1 MIAVR
6 RLTAVGAVLGLAAAL
21 TSPRVMGEPKREKEL
36 NAYRSSSTT
45 RGPDDRRF
53 ADDLAASR
61 FSEQSFL
68 VYATA
73 KGASYF
79 ALQVKPAL
87 EAPAARPRD
96 YAVLVDTSASQA
108 QGPLELAKQLVASL
122 VDRLGPSD
130 RLAIW
135 TVSNEPKSLTEKRFK
150 AKGDLARA
158 LKDLNDEYPS
168 GATNLKKG
176 LKEATDAF
184 AADPARQA
192 VILFLGDGK
201 SLADPLDG
209 DSRTAVCEEMVKKE
223 VACFTVPLG
232 VRPDPLNLHGLPNAT
247 GGRCVRLQAGLPLA
261 DYLPLLDK
269 TIAAP
274 ILYPNSFQ
282 VAVGASEVYPTRL
295 PPLRAD
301 APTLVMGKLQD
312 GTKSFS
318 YRIEGSVAG
327 KNTVVQAA
335 PGVPAAD
342 PENFFL
348 AGMVNQWREQKDRP
362 ALMQADRA
370 LAYAAERNQMA
381 RAELVAK
388 AEMALDQGLYAA
400 AAKLYKQAQQ
410 VDPTSIDARN
420 GVVVSERMQA
430 LMEKV
435 QAEQSREPAQKRLK
449 AEDVRAEVRKR
460 YRDEM
465 KFTNGKEQ
473 VARLG
478 GGGALVRLDEQAP
491 EPPPAAAPA
500 QPLAPPVAPDVL
512 SDAKARIAVAE
523 QQQTR
528 VVEDAVRAATRL
540 VETDPNGARELLK
553 LTLDGVRN
561 NPDLSDRIRTSLGD
575 RLERSLG
582 SVERRGV
589 VVLRDLASAQELAA
603 RVAQR
608 LGVLD
613 LEQASEARIRE
624 RMRVFHNLMDQAR
637 EAEAYK
643 HAQNIRQDLIA
654 QGRAVPPA
662 VTAAYYQGLAAFN
675 AHQEYDLRRI
685 REERFLATLLQVE
698 KSHIPFP
705 DEPPVVF
712 PPAAEW
718 RALTELRKARYETS
732 NLGTEM
738 PKRTLELRDALGR
751 TVRFDGFDDPKTTL
765 QEALDALATRYNLQ
779 FDVNEKAFKFEGL
792 DDVLKKEIATPNPI
806 PAMNASIGTILRRI
820 LSRLTVQTGATFIIR
835 RDTIEITTGQ
845 FATAEKALRV
855 YPAGDLVTPIPNS
868 VNQNVVNQAATLF
881 GFAGAVGVQ
890 IGVQLG
896 AANAFGLGAL
906 GAVGAVGAV
915 GALGAVGAVGAL
927 GVQLG
932 ALGAGGVALGA
943 LGVQL
948 GALGAGGVALGA
960 VGVQL
965 GALGGAAGVANQLG
979 VQLGGFQGN
988 FQGAAN
994 LGVGGGAA
1002 GVGGGQLGQFGN
1014 LGGQFGLQGGDQS
1027 RILITLIR
1035 QVVGTPKD
1043 WIPAFDPITGRPL
1056 NQLDEG
1062 DPAIVGGDNNQVA
1075 YYPPSL
1081 ALVVKGTS
1089 RIQTRP
1095 FPPVQVVNPNAMADA
1110 GPNAG
1115 RPERGER
1122 MARIGPGNRNGAN
1135 DPKPKAGEVRVAA
1148 AGDKG
1153 EKKGTPP
1160 DPRKIWQDALARG
1173 VTEPGLII
1181 AVADY
1186 LVQNRQFDHAAEF
1199 LKADLRQGIVVKP
1212 WVYQALAVA
1221 LRESGG
1227 SKVDI
1232 ERAETAT
1239 LELDPQDAQGYL
1251 TASRAMAKDK
1261 RYDRAVAFCRQASLL
1276 EPNVPYPYAE
1286 ALMYAELAKDGQ
1298 AMEWAAGNLV
1308 KQEWPSQSQELH
1320 AKAHQKV
1327 AALRGELEKAN
1338 RVEEARHLA
1347 DAMKGHK
1354 QRDLVVKMSF
1364 QGNNADV
1371 DLFVTEPTGSTC
1383 SYLNRQTVGG
1393 GTLVGDA
1400 LVVPGKG
1407 ANDTPSETYAATEAF
1422 SGEYTIKVV
1431 RFRGRPLGD
1440 RAQLRIIQHQGTDEE
1455 TEQLVTVD
1463 LRTETPIKVRL
1474 SNGRRTEAAYI
1485 PPPSAARLAEPAAAG
1500 EGKSDVLSELRA
1512 AADPEV
1518 TGVSRGFQ
1526 GQATS
1531 MNATRVYTG
1540 RPAKDPEPSP
1550 NDRAFYQT
1558 KISSFVKN
1566 SLDVTAQTVLS
1577 ADRRHVRV
1585 SLAAVAAPVSAGP
1598 DRPVSVPDPVIPGG
1612 F

>member
-1 MIAVR
+1 
-6 RLTAVGAVLGLAAAL
+6 VLG
-21 TSPRVMGEPKREKEL
+21 
-36 NAYRSSSTT
+36 
-45 RGPDDRRF
+45 
-53 ADDLAASR
+53 
-61 FSEQSFL
+61 
-68 VYATA
+68 
-73 KGASYF
+73 
-79 ALQVKPAL
+79 
-87 EAPAARPRD
+87 
-96 YAVLVDTSASQA
+96 
-108 QGPLELAKQLVASL
+108 
-122 VDRLGPSD
+122 
-130 RLAIW
+130 
-135 TVSNEPKSLTEKRFK
+135 
-150 AKGDLARA
+150 
-158 LKDLNDEYPS
+158 
-168 GATNLKKG
+168 
-176 LKEATDAF
+176 
-184 AADPARQA
+184 
-192 VILFLGDGK
+192 
-201 SLADPLDG
+201 
-209 DSRTAVCEEMVKKE
+209 
-223 VACFTVPLG
+223 
-232 VRPDPLNLHGLPNAT
+232 
-247 GGRCVRLQAGLPLA
+247 
-261 DYLPLLDK
+261 
-269 TIAAP
+269 
-274 ILYPNSFQ
+274 
-282 VAVGASEVYPTRL
+282 
-295 PPLRAD
+295 
-301 APTLVMGKLQD
+301 
-312 GTKSFS
+312 
-318 YRIEGSVAG
+318 
-327 KNTVVQAA
+327 
-335 PGVPAAD
+335 
-342 PENFFL
+342 
-348 AGMVNQWREQKDRP
+348 
-362 ALMQADRA
+362 
-370 LAYAAERNQMA
+370 
-381 RAELVAK
+381 
-388 AEMALDQGLYAA
+388 
-400 AAKLYKQAQQ
+400 
-410 VDPTSIDARN
+410 
-420 GVVVSERMQA
+420 
-430 LMEKV
+430 
-435 QAEQSREPAQKRLK
+435 
-449 AEDVRAEVRKR
+449 DV
-460 YRDEM
+460 
-465 KFTNGKEQ
+465 
-473 VARLG
+473 
-478 GGGALVRLDEQAP
+478 
-491 EPPPAAAPA
+491 
-500 QPLAPPVAPDVL
+500 
-512 SDAKARIAVAE
+512 KARIAVAE

-528 VVEDAVRAATRL
+528 VVEDAIRAATRL

-553 LTLDGVRN
+553 RTLDGVRN
-561 NPDLSDRIRTSLGD
+561 NPDISDRVRTGLGD
-575 RLERSLG
+575 RLERNLG
-582 SVERRGV
+582 SVERRAV
-589 VVLRDLASAQELAA
+589 VVLRDLANAQELAA
-603 RVAQR
+603 RVAAR
-608 LGVLD
+608 TNLLD

-654 QGRAVPPA
+654 QGRPVPPA

-685 REERFLATLLQVE
+685 REERFLATMLQVE

-855 YPAGDLVTPIPNS
+855 YPAGDLVLPIPNS

-906 GAVGAVGAV
+906 GAVGAVGA
-915 GALGAVGAVGAL
+915 LGAVGAVGAL

-932 ALGAGGVALGA
+932 ALGAA
-943 LGVQL
+943 
-948 GALGAGGVALGA
+948 GVALGA

-965 GALGGAAGVANQLG
+965 GALGAVGALGAGGVALGAVGALGAGGVANQLG

-1002 GVGGGQLGQFGN
+1002 GIGGGQLGQFGN

-1081 ALVVKGTS
+1081 ALVIKGTS

-1095 FPPVQVVNPNAMADA
+1095 FPPIQVVNPNAMADA

-1115 RPERGER
+1115 RPDRGER
-1122 MARIGPGNRNGAN
+1122 MARIGPANRNGPI

-1148 AGDKG
+1148 AGNKADKQG
-1153 EKKGTPP
+1153 PPP

-1186 LVQNRQFDHAAEF
+1186 LALNKQFDHAAEF

-1221 LRESGG
+1221 LRESRG
-1227 SKVDI
+1227 SKDEI

-1251 TASRAMAKDK
+1251 SASRAMAKDK

-1286 ALMYAELAKDGQ
+1286 ALMYAEMAKDGK

-1308 KQEWPSQSQELH
+1308 KQDWSSQSQQLH
-1320 AKAHQKV
+1320 AKAHQK
-1327 AALRGELEKAN
+1327 AEALQGELKRAN
-1338 RVEEARHLA
+1338 RLEEANHLA
-1347 DAMKGHK
+1347 EAMKGHK
-1354 QRDLVVKMSF
+1354 QRDLVIKMSF
-1364 QGNNADV
+1364 QGNDADV
-1371 DLFVTEPTGSTC
+1371 DLLVTEPTGSVC
-1383 SYLNRQTVGG
+1383 SCLNRKTVGG
-1393 GTLVGDA
+1393 GTLVSDA
-1400 LVVPGKG
+1400 LVFSKD
-1407 ANDTPSETYAATEAF
+1407 ATPSETYAATEAF
-1422 SGEYTIKVV
+1422 SGEYSVKVV
-1431 RFRGRPLGD
+1431 RFRGHPLGD

-1463 LRTETPIKVRL
+1463 LRSDNPVKVRL
-1474 SNGRRTEAAYI
+1474 SNGRRTEAAYV
-1485 PPPSAARLAEPAAAG
+1485 PPPSAERLAEPTSAG
-1500 EGKSDVLSELRA
+1500 EAKADVLAELRA

-1531 MNATRVYTG
+1531 MNATRVYTQG
-1540 RPAKDPEPSP
+1540 PAKDPEPSP

-1585 SLAAVAAPVSAGP
+1585 SLAAVSAPASAGP
-1598 DRPVSVPDPVIPGG
+1598 DRPVSVSDPVIPGG